1 MLRALDVKRLFET
14 SLPVVAL
21 LAALAMAQAQAP
33 IPEPRTA
40 LVIGNGAYSY
50 GALTNPVND
59 ADAVAKALQ
68 DAGFDVTQTDADQA
82 EMQGEIH
89 ALDGKLKAKGGADG
103 SATETLEPF
112 GAAAPSDIALSDVT
126 YKVEGRNPDG
136 SDYEGTV
143 EIAKQGKAYHL
154 SWQVGSSSY
163 EGNGK
168 LAGNLLTVD
177 WGSSTT
183 VVYALA
189 AGGSL
194 TGLWGA
200 GEETL
205 TPEE

>member
-1 MLRALDVKRLFET
+1 VLRALDVKRLFET

-21 LAALAMAQAQAP
+21 LGALAMAQAQAP

-50 GALTNPVND
+50 GALTNSVNH

-82 EMQGEIH
+82 EMQGAIH

-103 SATETLEPF
+103 SAT
-112 GAAAPSDIALSDVT
+112 
-126 YKVEGRNPDG
+126 
-136 SDYEGTV
+136 
-143 EIAKQGKAYHL
+143 HL